1 MKRTLLALVAMLCL
15 TFAASAADISG
26 KWATDPAAAPAGG
39 GGGRGGAA
47 TYTFKVEGS
56 TLTGSVTRGQNDT
69 AITEGKMDGDKLSF
83 TVMQA
88 GRGGGDPMPVKFT
101 GVVKGDTIELTSDRG
116 RGPMT
121 TVLKKQ

>member
-1 MKRTLLALVAMLCL
+1 V
-15 TFAASAADISG
+15 
-26 KWATDPAAAPAGG
+26 
-39 GGGRGGAA
+39 
-47 TYTFKVEGS
+47 TYTFKVAGT

-69 AITEGKMDGDKLSF
+69 PITEGKIDGDKFSF

-88 GRGGGDPMPVKFT
+88 GRGGGDPMPVKYT
-101 GVVKGDTIELTSDRG
+101 GVSKGDTIEITTDRG